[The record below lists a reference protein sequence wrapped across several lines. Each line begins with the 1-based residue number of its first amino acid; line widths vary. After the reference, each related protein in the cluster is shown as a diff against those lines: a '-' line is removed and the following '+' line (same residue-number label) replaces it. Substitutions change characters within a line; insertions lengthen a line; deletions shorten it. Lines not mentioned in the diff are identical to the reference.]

1 MMYRVVVKYY
11 YFDFTDLQEACDFAL
26 KAKNAYVPENK
37 VDHLSVCISF
47 RNEEDVLND
56 REED

>member
-26 KAKNAYVPENK
+26 KAKNTYVPDEKGDNPN
-37 VDHLSVCISF
+37 VRICFI
-47 RNEEDVLND
+47 NEEVVLNG
-56 REED
+56 RED

>member
-26 KAKNAYVPENK
+26 KAKNAYVPDDKGDNSNVRIRFMDECELK
-37 VDHLSVCISF
+37 
-47 RNEEDVLND
+47 EE
-56 REED
+56 EE

>member
-26 KAKNAYVPENK
+26 KAKNAYIPDEKGDNPNI
-37 VDHLSVCISF
+37 CIRF
-47 RNEEDVLND
+47 MDERELKEE
-56 REED
+56 EE

>member
-26 KAKNAYVPENK
+26 KAKNAYVPDDKGDN
-37 VDHLSVCISF
+37 SNVCIRF
-47 RNEEDVLND
+47 LNEEDVLNG
-56 REED
+56 RED